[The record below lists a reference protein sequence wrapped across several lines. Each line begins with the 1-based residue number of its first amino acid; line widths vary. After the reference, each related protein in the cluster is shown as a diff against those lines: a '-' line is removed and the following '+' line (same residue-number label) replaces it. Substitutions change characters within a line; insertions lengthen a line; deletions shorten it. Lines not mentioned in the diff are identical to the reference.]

1 MTGIEAY
8 RSRGQLHHSLECK
21 VQGMQEEGG
30 KGATLTVMYISED
43 EDYNIADRKTD
54 MQCRR
59 RMENIDI
66 NTER

>member
-1 MTGIEAY
+1 
-8 RSRGQLHHSLECK
+8 
-21 VQGMQEEGG
+21 MQEEGG